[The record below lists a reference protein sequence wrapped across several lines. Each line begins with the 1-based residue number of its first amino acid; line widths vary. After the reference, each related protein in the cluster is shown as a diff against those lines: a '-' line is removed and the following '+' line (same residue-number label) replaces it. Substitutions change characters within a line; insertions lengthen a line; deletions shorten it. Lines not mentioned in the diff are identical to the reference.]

1 MPRPKIGIEDR
12 QRAVKA
18 CIPCKS
24 SKKRCD
30 SKVPC
35 GPCIR
40 RTSESACIYTEGR
53 QKKRRI
59 SQSASQTDDSTV
71 LIQQLDTNQTTTIR
85 PHQRSLSNSSHQH
98 EHGQAIDVSTGASH
112 GFVDEDYNFDDQN
125 GEDVIDPNI
134 GCDNTV
140 DHYDDDP
147 APVEENSA
155 PRSRLLFNSKGE
167 KGKEA

>member
-1 MPRPKIGIEDR
+1 MPRPKIRIEDR
-12 QRAVKA
+12 QRAIKA

-35 GPCIR
+35 GPCVR
-40 RTSESACIYTEGR
+40 RTCESACIYTEGR

-59 SQSASQTDDSTV
+59 SHTTSQISDSSV
-71 LIQQLDTNQTTTIR
+71 SVQQLDANQTTSFR
-85 PHQRSLSNSSHQH
+85 PHQRSLSISSHQH
-98 EHGQAIDVSTGASH
+98 EQGQPIVDSTGASH
-112 GFVDEDYNFDDQN
+112 GFVDGNYSFDDQN
-125 GEDVIDPNI
+125 GEDVIDPDI

-140 DHYDDDP
+140 DEYDDDP